1 MSRLPITLLALAV
14 CGSAAAAFAQDQEP
28 NYNTTGNALLIEN
41 WLRSDDPKLVSFGAR
56 FASESDDEAE
66 ITSLLGMVER
76 WDPAHRNPV
85 PDEDH
90 LLAMS
95 EVLHALIQRKAE
107 VPPAG
112 LSVVAMYFP
121 DQAAI
126 LASRLRLEDATPLL
140 QSWYESGEN
149 VERNRSGQ
157 EGAARLLLARVAA
170 MMLSKA
176 PPQSFV
182 ASLLAQSEERLTV
195 SVPTPGFEP
204 VRRSNADSNT
214 SRGCGEEVIYPPKSE
229 WPPLW
234 RYILEENAPG
244 SDDGDVVIVAGGDK
258 VGYRRIP
265 ENLHVGDCNSPRPL
279 DNENRHRL
287 LADMLGIEEREMLW
301 QARKQIP
308 IQWKSGEQ
316 FKQDLS
322 RLVGAEEAALRA
334 TVSEFYT
341 KGLLTRSQL
350 ETIRPRLYVQVF
362 DDRQRIQPPNQA
374 LPQLA
379 VQDSRTF
386 FRVTP

>member
-1 MSRLPITLLALAV
+1 MSRLPLTLLAIAV
-14 CGSAAAAFAQDQEP
+14 SGSAVAGLAQDQEP

-66 ITSLLGMVER
+66 ITSLLGMVDR

-107 VPPAG
+107 VPTAG

-126 LASRLRLEDATPLL
+126 LASRLRLEDAIPLL
-140 QSWYESGEN
+140 EAWYESGEN
-149 VERNRSGQ
+149 VDRNRSGR

-182 ASLLAQSEERLTV
+182 ASLLVQSEERLTV
-195 SVPTPGFEP
+195 SVPSQGFKAVNRP
-204 VRRSNADSNT
+204 SGDSAAT
-214 SRGCGEEVIYPPKSE
+214 ERCGEEFFNPPKSE

-244 SDDGDVVIVAGGDK
+244 SDDGDVVTVAGGDK
-258 VGYRRIP
+258 ISYRRIP
-265 ENLHVGDCNSPRPL
+265 ENLHVDDCNSPRQL
-279 DNENRHRL
+279 DGENRHRL
-287 LADMLGIEEREMLW
+287 LADMLGVNEREMLW
-301 QARKQIP
+301 QARKQVP

-316 FKQDLS
+316 FKQDLN

-350 ETIRPRLYVQVF
+350 DTIRPKLYVFVF
-362 DDRQRIQPPNQA
+362 DDRQKIEPPSQP

-379 VQDSRTF
+379 IQDSRTF
-386 FRVTP
+386 FRLSP

>member
-1 MSRLPITLLALAV
+1 MSRLPLTLLAIAV
-14 CGSAAAAFAQDQEP
+14 CGSALGGFAQDPEP
-28 NYNTTGNALLIEN
+28 NYNTGENALLIKN
-41 WLRSDDPKLVSFGAR
+41 WLHSDDPRLVAFGAR
-56 FASESDDEAE
+56 FASESDDEGE
-66 ITSLLGMVER
+66 ITALLGMVER
-76 WDPAHRNPV
+76 WNPAQRNPV

-112 LSVVAMYFP
+112 LSAVALYFP

-140 QSWYESGEN
+140 EGWYESGEN
-149 VERNRSGQ
+149 VDRKRSGR
-157 EGAARLLLARVAA
+157 EVAARLLLARVAA

-176 PPQSFV
+176 PTQSLV
-182 ASLLAQSEERLTV
+182 ASLLAQSEEWLTV
-195 SVPTPGFEP
+195 SVPSQGFSA
-204 VRRSNADSNT
+204 VNRLSGDTNAS
-214 SRGCGEEVIYPPKSE
+214 GQCGDEAVDPEKAE

-234 RYILEENAPG
+234 RYTLEENAPG
-244 SDDGDVVIVAGGDK
+244 GDDGVIVADAGGDVITYRRMSENVH
-258 VGYRRIP
+258 VGY
-265 ENLHVGDCNSPRPL
+265 CYAPRPL

-287 LADMLGIEEREMLW
+287 LAEMLGVDEKEMLW
-301 QARKQIP
+301 QSRKQIP

-316 FKQDLS
+316 FRQELS
-322 RLVGAEEAALRA
+322 GLVGKEEAALRA

-350 ETIRPRLYVQVF
+350 DSIRPKLHVLVF
-362 DDRQRIQPPNQA
+362 DDRQKIEQPNQP

-379 VQDSRTF
+379 VQDARTF
-386 FRVTP
+386 FRVNP